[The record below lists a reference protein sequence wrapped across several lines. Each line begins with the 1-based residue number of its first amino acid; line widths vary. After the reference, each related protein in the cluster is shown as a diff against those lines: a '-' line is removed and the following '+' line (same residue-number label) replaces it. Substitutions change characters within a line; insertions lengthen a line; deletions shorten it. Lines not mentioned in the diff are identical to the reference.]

1 MYSDGVD
8 TFSQQSAVSMSTIK
22 AKTATSSDAKAITR
36 KPMSKPTTTARPVS
50 NQSEKAGI
58 RDGSRARLST
68 SRSDKE
74 PDSTAMPQ
82 RDAPLRTK
90 KPAAKPSS
98 SNNDVEA
105 AKAKKPGHPM
115 PSQAL
120 NKHKQ
125 ADPWSTKKKHKT
137 NFGAAYAAGNIP
149 CRINHGGIKNALQWN
164 QSPEDVEY
172 NPLLVT
178 CCEGFQETD
187 HPYVFLARQGF
198 NDLMTANGADDKVR
212 PLLGLL
218 IPPIRAALMAP
229 DDDVLVVT
237 LKAIQAIADAVGS
250 DMNVH
255 LPKLIQQIHRKYSS
269 KALRATI
276 DDTLGALERNG
287 GPEALRIIRTKIP
300 TYASLA

>member
-1 MYSDGVD
+1 
-8 TFSQQSAVSMSTIK
+8 MSSIK
-22 AKTATSSDAKAITR
+22 ARATTPSDAKAVTR
-36 KPMSKPTTTARPVS
+36 KPTTATRPVS

-74 PDSTAMPQ
+74 PNTTAV
-82 RDAPLRTK
+82 DAALRTK
-90 KPAAKPSS
+90 KPAAKPSVN
-98 SNNDVEA
+98 NNDVEA
-105 AKAKKPGHPM
+105 AKSKKSGHPM

-164 QSPEDVEY
+164 QSPEDLEY

-198 NDLMTANGADDKVR
+198 NDLMHANGADDKVR

-255 LPKLIQQIHRKYSS
+255 LPKLIQQIHRKYSA
-269 KALRATI
+269 KGLRATI
-276 DDTLGALERNG
+276 DDTLAALERNG

-300 TYASLA
+300 TYASLAQ